1 MHHTFQK
8 DLALNFEMSALNNFI
23 KSIAILI
30 TFIFIVIGSVYIL
43 IITKP
48 ESVIFVTNRLLN
60 EDYSIE
66 FKEAKSDTNFLS
78 PIVVLSD
85 VSIKETNQNVIF
97 QAEEIKIGVKII
109 TSILDGYIHLSKLSL
124 INIDLLNESN
134 SQGNNGTYKFKINN
148 IYISTKEFT
157 FYSNKTQ
164 ILSKE
169 GNLSILNKVGQINN
183 IPFNDLKI
191 YKKNDSNQYLYSTF
205 LKLDEKIIE
214 NEDLINLSEFS
225 DKNINLKI
233 YSKGY
238 FDSNNNQISS
248 LNKYMFKDTYIVTGT
263 KYEVKKIDAVL
274 FTNTNQKLSGVFSA
288 KIPDQMISGSISVFN
303 NKLTLRSDISVKMD
317 NLVNFG
323 DYLNLSGTETF
334 NAKLSIDENASLE
347 LSSNLSNTTF
357 SSNIDELN
365 KRSSDNLKTK
375 ILISDLSQ
383 PTYEIKNNKFSAF
396 IYNNN
401 GYFALGSS
409 FDEDIKKLNFIDG
422 FYIFLELDDLRIE
435 NLALENQ
442 LNDDSNLKLIKL
454 KIKQLDFFNNIYFDQ
469 IFEINFSGD
478 ETESYFYGNNLNGT
492 LRIDS
497 SGFTRIDVFD
507 TKFEFKGVNILDSS
521 DAFKLND
528 INLRFVGKNI
538 QTSDDVF
545 QNIDFYFL
553 KNKTITTIDNIK
565 ISSKNFNI
573 GPSSKN
579 EKAYISYNNQ
589 NDLYKIRGSFEFDN
603 QKDLLGKL
611 INYDFDYLFSDLN
624 VQWVSASQLKNLE
637 GRIRFKIKDLES
649 NTSLPDSALFNAL
662 KVFNLNALVSNLT
675 DETSFISSKLIISR
689 AEGDFY
695 IGQNRAF
702 FTNPIKFETAE
713 AKMSWTGE
721 ILKNDKGFIDEL
733 DLSLDMRLKVSENI
747 PWYAAVF
754 GGIPA
759 LAGGFVLEN
768 IIDERVDD
776 ASTFKFKITGSIDDP
791 KIIRLN

>member
-1 MHHTFQK
+1 
-8 DLALNFEMSALNNFI
+8 MSAFSSFI
-23 KSIAILI
+23 KPFLTLI
-30 TFIFIVIGSVYIL
+30 TFIFILIGAVYLL

-48 ESVIFVTNRLLN
+48 ESVIFVTNKILN

-78 PIVVLSD
+78 PIVVLTD
-85 VSIKETNQNVIF
+85 VSIRETNENEIF
-97 QAEEIKIGVKII
+97 KADEIKIGVKII
-109 TSILDGYIHLSKLSL
+109 KSILDGHIYLSVLSL

-134 SQGNNGTYKFKINN
+134 SQGNNGTYKLKINN
-148 IYISTKEFT
+148 VYISSKEFT
-157 FYSNKTQ
+157 FSSNENQ

-169 GNLSILNKVGQINN
+169 GNLSIFNKVGEINN

-191 YKKNDSNQYLYSTF
+191 YKKNDSNRYLYSAF
-205 LKLDEKIIE
+205 LELDEKIIE
-214 NEDLINLSEFS
+214 NEDLINLNEFS
-225 DKNINLKI
+225 DKNINLKV
-233 YSKGY
+233 YSKGHL
-238 FDSNNNQISS
+238 DSKKNEIST
-248 LNKYMFKDTYIVTGT
+248 LNKYIFKDSYVVTGT
-263 KYEVKKIDAVL
+263 RYEVKKIDAVL
-274 FTNTNQKLSGVFSA
+274 YTNTNQKLSGVFSA
-288 KIPDQMISGSISVFN
+288 KIPDQMINGFISVFN
-303 NKLTLRSDISVKMD
+303 NKLTLRSDVKVKMD
-317 NLVNFG
+317 NFVNFG

-334 NAKLSIDENASLE
+334 NAKLSIDNNASLE

-357 SSNIDELN
+357 SSYIDELN
-365 KRSSDNLKTK
+365 KRPSDNLETK

-383 PTYEIKNNKFSAF
+383 PTYEIENKKFSAF
-396 IYNNN
+396 ISDNN
-401 GYFALGSS
+401 GYFSLGSS

-422 FYIFLELDDLRIE
+422 FYIFLELNDLRIG
-435 NLALENQ
+435 NLVIENQ
-442 LNDDSNLKLIKL
+442 LNDESNLKLIKL

-492 LRIDS
+492 LKIDS

-507 TKFEFKGVNILDSS
+507 TKFEFKGVNIFDST

-528 INLRFVGKNI
+528 VNLRFVGKNI
-538 QTSDDVF
+538 QTFDDVF

-553 KNKTITTIDNIK
+553 KNKTVTTIDNIK

-573 GPSSKN
+573 GPSFKN

-589 NDLYKIRGSFEFDN
+589 NDLYKIRGSFELDN

-624 VQWVSASQLKNLE
+624 IQWISATQLKNLE

-649 NTSLPDSALFNAL
+649 NTSLPDSALLNAV
-662 KVFNLNALVSNLT
+662 KVFNLNALVSSLG
-675 DETSFISSKLIISR
+675 DETSFNSSKLIISR

-695 IGQNRAF
+695 IGQNRALLSK
-702 FTNPIKFETAE
+702 PIKLETAE

-721 ILKNDKGFIDEL
+721 ILKNNNGLMDQL
-733 DLSLDMRLKVSENI
+733 DLSLEMRLKVSENI

-776 ASTFKFKITGSIDDP
+776 ASTFEFNITGSIDNP

>member
-1 MHHTFQK
+1 MSH
-8 DLALNFEMSALNNFI
+8 LNSFI

-30 TFIFIVIGSVYIL
+30 TFILIVIGTVYIL

-48 ESVIFVTNRLLN
+48 ESVIFVTNKLLN

-66 FKEAKSDTNFLS
+66 FKEAKSDTSFLS

-85 VSIKETNQNVIF
+85 VSIRENNENEIF
-97 QAEEIKIGVKII
+97 QADKIKIGVKII
-109 TSILDGYIHLSKLSL
+109 KSILDGHIHLSTLSL
-124 INIDLLNESN
+124 INIDFLNESN
-134 SQGNNGTYKFKINN
+134 SQGNNGTYKLKINN

-157 FYSNKTQ
+157 FSSNETQ

-169 GNLSILNKVGQINN
+169 GNLSISNKFGEINN
-183 IPFNDLKI
+183 IPFTDLKI
-191 YKKNDSNQYLYSTF
+191 YKKDDSNQYLYSAF
-205 LKLDEKIIE
+205 LELDEKIIE
-214 NEDLINLSEFS
+214 NEDLINLNEFS
-225 DKNINLKI
+225 DKNINLKV
-233 YSKGY
+233 YSKGHL
-238 FDSNNNQISS
+238 DSKKNEISA
-248 LNKYMFKDTYIVTGT
+248 LNKYIFKDSYFVTGT

-274 FTNTNQKLSGVFSA
+274 YTNINQKLSGIFSA
-288 KIPDQMISGSISVFN
+288 KIPDQMINGSISAFD
-303 NKLTLRSDISVKMD
+303 NKLILSSDVSVKM
-317 NLVNFG
+317 NNFVNFG

-334 NAKLSIDENASLE
+334 NAKLSIDNNASLE

-357 SSNIDELN
+357 SSYIDELN
-365 KRSSDNLKTK
+365 KRPSDNLKTK

-383 PTYEIKNNKFSAF
+383 PTYEIKNDKFSAF
-396 IYNNN
+396 IHNNN
-401 GYFALGSS
+401 GYFSLGSS

-422 FYIFLELDDLRIE
+422 FYIFLELDELKIG
-435 NLALENQ
+435 NLVVENQ
-442 LNDDSNLKLIKL
+442 LNDESNLKLIKL

-507 TKFEFKGVNILDSS
+507 TKFEFKGVNIFDST

-528 INLRFVGKNI
+528 VNLRFVGKNI
-538 QTSDDVF
+538 QTFDDVF

-553 KNKTITTIDNIK
+553 KNKTVTTIDNIK
-565 ISSKNFNI
+565 ISSENFNI
-573 GPSSKN
+573 GPSFKN

-624 VQWVSASQLKNLE
+624 IQWISATQLKNLE

-649 NTSLPDSALFNAL
+649 NTSLPDSALLNAV
-662 KVFNLNALVSNLT
+662 KVFNLNALVSSLG
-675 DETSFISSKLIISR
+675 DETNFNSSKLIISR

-695 IGQNRAF
+695 IGQNRALL
-702 FTNPIKFETAE
+702 TKPIKLETAE

-721 ILKNDKGFIDEL
+721 ILKNNNGLMDQL
-733 DLSLDMRLKVSENI
+733 DLSLEMRLKVSENI

-776 ASTFKFKITGSIDDP
+776 ASTFEFNVTGSIDDP

>member
-1 MHHTFQK
+1 
-8 DLALNFEMSALNNFI
+8 MSAFSSFI
-23 KSIAILI
+23 KPFLTLI
-30 TFIFIVIGSVYIL
+30 TFIFILIGAVYLL

-48 ESVIFVTNRLLN
+48 ESVIFVTNKILN

-78 PIVVLSD
+78 PIVVLTD
-85 VSIKETNQNVIF
+85 VSIRETNENEIF
-97 QAEEIKIGVKII
+97 KADEIKIGVKII
-109 TSILDGYIHLSKLSL
+109 KSILDGHIHLSILSL

-134 SQGNNGTYKFKINN
+134 SQGNNGTYKLKINN
-148 IYISTKEFT
+148 VYISSKEFT
-157 FYSNKTQ
+157 FSSNENQ

-169 GNLSILNKVGQINN
+169 GNLSIFNKVGEINN

-191 YKKNDSNQYLYSTF
+191 YKKNDSNRYLYSAF
-205 LKLDEKIIE
+205 LELDEKIIE
-214 NEDLINLSEFS
+214 NEDLINLNEFS
-225 DKNINLKI
+225 DKNINLKV
-233 YSKGY
+233 YSKGHL
-238 FDSNNNQISS
+238 DSKKNEISA
-248 LNKYMFKDTYIVTGT
+248 LNKYIFKDSYIVTGT

-274 FTNTNQKLSGVFSA
+274 YTNTNQKLSGVFSA
-288 KIPDQMISGSISVFN
+288 KIPDQMINGFISVFN
-303 NKLTLRSDISVKMD
+303 NKLTLRSDVKVKMD
-317 NLVNFG
+317 NFVNFG

-334 NAKLSIDENASLE
+334 NAKLSIDDNASLE

-365 KRSSDNLKTK
+365 KRPSDNLETK

-383 PTYEIKNNKFSAF
+383 PTYEIENKKFSAF
-396 IYNNN
+396 ISDNN
-401 GYFALGSS
+401 GYFSLGSS

-422 FYIFLELDDLRIE
+422 FYIFLELNDLRIG
-435 NLALENQ
+435 NLVIENQ
-442 LNDDSNLKLIKL
+442 LNDESNLKLIKL

-492 LRIDS
+492 LKIDS

-507 TKFEFKGVNILDSS
+507 TKFEFKGVNIFDST

-528 INLRFVGKNI
+528 VNLRFVGKNI
-538 QTSDDVF
+538 QTFDDVF

-553 KNKTITTIDNIK
+553 KNKTVTTIDNIK

-573 GPSSKN
+573 GPSFKN

-624 VQWVSASQLKNLE
+624 IQWISATQLKNLE

-649 NTSLPDSALFNAL
+649 NTSLPDSALLNAV
-662 KVFNLNALVSNLT
+662 KVFNLNALVSSLG
-675 DETSFISSKLIISR
+675 DETNFNSSKLIISR

-695 IGQNRAF
+695 IGQNRALL
-702 FTNPIKFETAE
+702 TKPIKLETAE

-721 ILKNDKGFIDEL
+721 ILKNNNGLMDQL
-733 DLSLDMRLKVSENI
+733 DLSLEMRLKVSENI

-776 ASTFKFKITGSIDDP
+776 ASTFEFNITGSIDNP

>member
-1 MHHTFQK
+1 
-8 DLALNFEMSALNNFI
+8 MSALNSFI

-30 TFIFIVIGSVYIL
+30 AFIFIVMGTVYIL

-48 ESVIFVTNRLLN
+48 ESVIFVTNKLLN
-60 EDYSIE
+60 EDYSME
-66 FKEAKSDTNFLS
+66 FKEAKSNTNFLS

-85 VSIKETNQNVIF
+85 VSIRETNQNEIF
-97 QAEEIKIGVKII
+97 QADEIKIGIKII
-109 TSILDGYIHLSKLSL
+109 KSILDGHLHLNILSL

-134 SQGNNGTYKFKINN
+134 SQGNNGTYKLKINN
-148 IYISTKEFT
+148 VYISTKEFT
-157 FYSNKTQ
+157 FSSNETQ

-169 GNLSILNKVGQINN
+169 GNLSISNKVGEINN

-191 YKKNDSNQYLYSTF
+191 YKKDDSNQYLYSAC
-205 LKLDEKIIE
+205 LELDEKIIE
-214 NEDLINLSEFS
+214 NEDLIDLNEFS
-225 DKNINLKI
+225 DKNINLKV
-233 YSKGY
+233 YSKGHL
-238 FDSNNNQISS
+238 DSKKNEIVA
-248 LNKYMFKDTYIVTGT
+248 LNKYIFKDSYIVTGT

-274 FTNTNQKLSGVFSA
+274 YTNINQKLSGIFSA
-288 KIPDQMISGSISVFN
+288 KIPDQMINGSISVFD
-303 NKLTLRSDISVKMD
+303 NKLILRSDVSIKMD
-317 NLVNFG
+317 NFVNFG
-323 DYLNLSGTETF
+323 DYLSLSGTETF
-334 NAKLSIDENASLE
+334 NAKLSIDNNASLE
-347 LSSNLSNTTF
+347 LNSNLSNTTF
-357 SSNIDELN
+357 SSYIDELN
-365 KRSSDNLKTK
+365 KRPSDNLKTK

-383 PTYEIKNNKFSAF
+383 PTYEIKNDKFSAF
-396 IYNNN
+396 INNDN
-401 GYFALGSS
+401 GYFSLGSS

-422 FYIFLELDDLRIE
+422 FYIFLELDELKIG
-435 NLALENQ
+435 NLVVENQ
-442 LNDDSNLKLIKL
+442 LNDESNLKLIKL

-469 IFEINFSGD
+469 IFEINFSDD

-507 TKFEFKGVNILDSS
+507 TKFEFKGVNIFDST

-528 INLRFVGKNI
+528 VNLRFVGKNI
-538 QTSDDVF
+538 QTFDDVF

-553 KNKTITTIDNIK
+553 KNKTVTTIDNIK

-573 GPSSKN
+573 GPSFKN

-624 VQWVSASQLKNLE
+624 IQWISSTQLKNLE

-649 NTSLPDSALFNAL
+649 NTSLPNSALLNAV
-662 KVFNLNALVSNLT
+662 KVFNLNALVSSLG
-675 DETSFISSKLIISR
+675 DETSFNSSKLIISR

-695 IGQNRAF
+695 IGQNRALL
-702 FTNPIKFETAE
+702 TKPIKLETAE

-721 ILKNDKGFIDEL
+721 ILKNNNGLMDQL
-733 DLSLDMRLKVSENI
+733 DLSLEMRLKVSENI

-776 ASTFKFKITGSIDDP
+776 ASTFEFNITGSIDDP

>member
-1 MHHTFQK
+1 
-8 DLALNFEMSALNNFI
+8 MSALNSFI

-30 TFIFIVIGSVYIL
+30 AFIFIAIGTVYIL

-48 ESVIFVTNRLLN
+48 ESVIFVTNKLLN

-66 FKEAKSDTNFLS
+66 FKEAKSNTIFLS

-85 VSIKETNQNVIF
+85 VSIRENNQNEIF
-97 QAEEIKIGVKII
+97 QADEIKIGIKII
-109 TSILDGYIHLSKLSL
+109 KSILDGHIHLNILSL

-134 SQGNNGTYKFKINN
+134 SQGNNGTYKLKINN
-148 IYISTKEFT
+148 VYISTKEFT
-157 FYSNKTQ
+157 FSSNETQ

-169 GNLSILNKVGQINN
+169 GNLSISNKIGEINN

-191 YKKNDSNQYLYSTF
+191 YKKDYSNQYLYSAF
-205 LKLDEKIIE
+205 LELDEKIIE
-214 NEDLINLSEFS
+214 NEDLIDLNEFS
-225 DKNINLKI
+225 DKNINLKV
-233 YSKGY
+233 YSKGHL
-238 FDSNNNQISS
+238 DSKKNEIAA
-248 LNKYMFKDTYIVTGT
+248 LNKYIFKDSYIVTGT

-274 FTNTNQKLSGVFSA
+274 YTNINQKLSGIFSA
-288 KIPDQMISGSISVFN
+288 KIPDQMINGSISVFD
-303 NKLTLRSDISVKMD
+303 NKLILRSDVSVKMD
-317 NLVNFG
+317 NFVNFG

-334 NAKLSIDENASLE
+334 NAKLSIDNNASLE

-357 SSNIDELN
+357 SSYIDELN
-365 KRSSDNLKTK
+365 KRPSDNLKTK

-383 PTYEIKNNKFSAF
+383 PTYEIKNDKFSAF
-396 IYNNN
+396 IHNNN
-401 GYFALGSS
+401 GYFSLGSS

-422 FYIFLELDDLRIE
+422 FYIFLELDKLKIG
-435 NLALENQ
+435 NLVVENQ
-442 LNDDSNLKLIKL
+442 LNDESNLRLIKL
-454 KIKQLDFFNNIYFDQ
+454 KINQLDFFNNIYFDQ

-507 TKFEFKGVNILDSS
+507 TKFEFKGVNIFDSTE
-521 DAFKLND
+521 AFKLND
-528 INLRFVGKNI
+528 VNLRFVGKNI
-538 QTSDDVF
+538 QTFDDVF

-553 KNKTITTIDNIK
+553 KNKTVTTIDNIK

-573 GPSSKN
+573 GPSFKN

-589 NDLYKIRGSFEFDN
+589 NDLYKIRGSFELDN

-624 VQWVSASQLKNLE
+624 IQWISATQLKNLE

-649 NTSLPDSALFNAL
+649 NTSLPDSALLNAV
-662 KVFNLNALVSNLT
+662 KVFNLNALVSSLS
-675 DETSFISSKLIISR
+675 DETSFNSSKLIISR

-695 IGQNRAF
+695 IGQNRALISK
-702 FTNPIKFETAE
+702 PIKLETAE

-721 ILKNDKGFIDEL
+721 ILKNNNGLMDQL
-733 DLSLDMRLKVSENI
+733 DLSLEMRLKVSENI

-776 ASTFKFKITGSIDDP
+776 ASTFEFNITGSIDDP

>member
-1 MHHTFQK
+1 
-8 DLALNFEMSALNNFI
+8 MSAFI
-23 KSIAILI
+23 SFKKSFITLI
-30 TFIFIVIGSVYIL
+30 TFIFILIGTVYLL

-48 ESVIFVTNRLLN
+48 ESIIFVTNKILN

-66 FKEAKSDTNFLS
+66 FKEAKSYTNFLS

-85 VSIKETNQNVIF
+85 VSIKETNENEIF
-97 QAEEIKIGVKII
+97 KADEIKIGVKII
-109 TSILDGYIHLSKLSL
+109 KSILDGHIYLSMLSL
-124 INIDLLNESN
+124 INIDFLNESN
-134 SQGNNGTYKFKINN
+134 SQGDNGTYKLKINN
-148 IYISTKEFT
+148 IYISSKEFT
-157 FYSNKTQ
+157 FSSNETQ

-169 GNLSILNKVGQINN
+169 DNLSISNKVGEVNN
-183 IPFNDLKI
+183 IPFYDLKI
-191 YKKNDSNQYLYSTF
+191 YKKNDSNKYLYSAF
-205 LKLDEKIIE
+205 FELDEKIIE
-214 NEDLINLSEFS
+214 NEDLINLNEFS
-225 DKNINLKI
+225 DKNINLKV
-233 YSKGY
+233 YSKGHL
-238 FDSNNNQISS
+238 DSKKNKISA
-248 LNKYMFKDTYIVTGT
+248 LNKYIFKDSYIVTGT

-274 FTNTNQKLSGVFSA
+274 YTNTNQKLSGIFSA
-288 KIPDQMISGSISVFN
+288 KIPDQMIKGSISVLN
-303 NKLTLRSDISVKMD
+303 NKLTLRSDVSVKMD
-317 NLVNFG
+317 NFVNFG
-323 DYLNLSGTETF
+323 DYLNLSGTEIF
-334 NAKLSIDENASLE
+334 NAKLSIDESASLE

-365 KRSSDNLKTK
+365 KRPSDNLKTK

-383 PTYEIKNNKFSAF
+383 PTYEIENNKFIAF
-396 IYNNN
+396 ISDNN
-401 GYFALGSS
+401 GYFSLGSS
-409 FDEDIKKLNFIDG
+409 FNEDIKKLNFSDG
-422 FYIFLELDDLRIE
+422 FYIFLELDDLKIG
-435 NLALENQ
+435 NLVLENR
-442 LNDDSNLKLIKL
+442 LNDESNLKLIKL

-507 TKFEFKGVNILDSS
+507 TKFEFKGVNIFDSS

-528 INLRFVGKNI
+528 VNLRFVGKNI
-538 QTSDDVF
+538 QTFDDVF

-553 KNKTITTIDNIK
+553 KNKTVTTIDNIK

-573 GPSSKN
+573 GSTFKN

-589 NDLYKIRGSFEFDN
+589 NDLYKIRGSFELDN

-611 INYDFDYLFSDLN
+611 VNYDFDYLFSDLN
-624 VQWVSASQLKNLE
+624 IQWISAAKLKNLE

-649 NTSLPDSALFNAL
+649 NTSLPDSALLNAL
-662 KVFNLNALVSNLT
+662 KVFNLNALLSNLS
-675 DETSFISSKLIISR
+675 DETSFNSSKLIISR

-695 IGQNRAF
+695 IGQNRALLSK
-702 FTNPIKFETAE
+702 PIKLETAE

-721 ILKNDKGFIDEL
+721 ILKNNEGLMDQL

-776 ASTFKFKITGSIDDP
+776 ASTFKFNITGSIDDP

>member
-1 MHHTFQK
+1 
-8 DLALNFEMSALNNFI
+8 MSALNSFI
-23 KSIAILI
+23 KPIAVLI
-30 TFIFIVIGSVYIL
+30 TFIFILMGSVYIL

-48 ESVIFVTNRLLN
+48 ESVIFVTNKLLN

-66 FKEAKSDTNFLS
+66 FKEAKSNTNFLS

-85 VSIKETNQNVIF
+85 VSIRETNQNEIF
-97 QAEEIKIGVKII
+97 QADEIKIGVKII
-109 TSILDGYIHLSKLSL
+109 KSILDGHIHLSILSL

-134 SQGNNGTYKFKINN
+134 SQGNNGTYKLKINN

-157 FYSNKTQ
+157 FSSNETQ

-169 GNLSILNKVGQINN
+169 GNLSISNKFGEINN
-183 IPFNDLKI
+183 IPFTDLKI
-191 YKKNDSNQYLYSTF
+191 YKKDDSNQYLYSAF
-205 LKLDEKIIE
+205 LELDEKIIE
-214 NEDLINLSEFS
+214 NEDLINLNEFS
-225 DKNINLKI
+225 DKNINLKV
-233 YSKGY
+233 YSKGHL
-238 FDSNNNQISS
+238 DSKKNEISA
-248 LNKYMFKDTYIVTGT
+248 LNKYIFKDSYFVTGT

-274 FTNTNQKLSGVFSA
+274 YTNINQKLSGIFSA
-288 KIPDQMISGSISVFN
+288 KIPDQMINGSISVFD
-303 NKLTLRSDISVKMD
+303 NKLILRSDVSVKMD
-317 NLVNFG
+317 NFVNFG

-334 NAKLSIDENASLE
+334 NAKLSIDNNASLE

-357 SSNIDELN
+357 SSYIDELN
-365 KRSSDNLKTK
+365 KRPSDNLKTK

-383 PTYEIKNNKFSAF
+383 PTYEIENNKFSAY
-396 IYNNN
+396 INNNN

-422 FYIFLELDDLRIE
+422 FYIFLELDDLKIG
-435 NLALENQ
+435 NLVVENQ
-442 LNDDSNLKLIKL
+442 LNDESNLKLIKL

-507 TKFEFKGVNILDSS
+507 TKFEFKGVNIFDST

-528 INLRFVGKNI
+528 VNLRFVGKNI
-538 QTSDDVF
+538 QTFDDVF

-553 KNKTITTIDNIK
+553 KNKTVTTIDNIK

-573 GPSSKN
+573 GPSFKN

-624 VQWVSASQLKNLE
+624 IQWISATQLKNLE

-649 NTSLPDSALFNAL
+649 NTSLPDSALLNAV
-662 KVFNLNALVSNLT
+662 KVFNLNALVSSLG
-675 DETSFISSKLIISR
+675 DETNFNSSKLIISR

-695 IGQNRAF
+695 IGQNRALL
-702 FTNPIKFETAE
+702 TKPIKLETAE

-721 ILKNDKGFIDEL
+721 ILKNNNGLMDQL
-733 DLSLDMRLKVSENI
+733 DLSLEMRLKVSENI

-776 ASTFKFKITGSIDDP
+776 ASTFEFNVTGSIDDP

>member
-1 MHHTFQK
+1 
-8 DLALNFEMSALNNFI
+8 MSALNSFI
-23 KSIAILI
+23 KPIAVLI
-30 TFIFIVIGSVYIL
+30 TFIFILMGSVYIL

-48 ESVIFVTNRLLN
+48 ESVIFVTNKLLN

-66 FKEAKSDTNFLS
+66 FKEAKSNTNFLS

-85 VSIKETNQNVIF
+85 VSIRETNQNEIF
-97 QAEEIKIGVKII
+97 QADEIKIGVKII
-109 TSILDGYIHLSKLSL
+109 KSILDGHIHLSILSL

-134 SQGNNGTYKFKINN
+134 SQGNNGTYKLKINN

-157 FYSNKTQ
+157 FSSNETQ

-169 GNLSILNKVGQINN
+169 GNLSISNKFGEINN
-183 IPFNDLKI
+183 IPFTDLKI
-191 YKKNDSNQYLYSTF
+191 YKKDDSNQYLYSAF
-205 LKLDEKIIE
+205 LELDEKIIE
-214 NEDLINLSEFS
+214 NEDLINLNEFS
-225 DKNINLKI
+225 DKNINLKV
-233 YSKGY
+233 YSKGHL
-238 FDSNNNQISS
+238 DSKKNEISA
-248 LNKYMFKDTYIVTGT
+248 LNKYIFKDSYFVTGT

-274 FTNTNQKLSGVFSA
+274 YTNINQKLSGIFSA
-288 KIPDQMISGSISVFN
+288 KIPDQMINGSISAFD
-303 NKLTLRSDISVKMD
+303 NKLILRSDVSVKM
-317 NLVNFG
+317 NNFVNFG

-334 NAKLSIDENASLE
+334 NAKLSIDNNASLE

-357 SSNIDELN
+357 SSYIDELN
-365 KRSSDNLKTK
+365 KRPSDNLKTK

-383 PTYEIKNNKFSAF
+383 PTYEIENNKFSAY
-396 IYNNN
+396 INNNN

-422 FYIFLELDDLRIE
+422 FYIFLELDDLKIG
-435 NLALENQ
+435 NLVVENQ
-442 LNDDSNLKLIKL
+442 LNDESNLKLIKL

-507 TKFEFKGVNILDSS
+507 TKFEFKGVNIFDST

-528 INLRFVGKNI
+528 VNLRFVGKNI
-538 QTSDDVF
+538 QTFDDVF

-553 KNKTITTIDNIK
+553 KNKTVTTIDNIK
-565 ISSKNFNI
+565 ISSENFNI
-573 GPSSKN
+573 GPSFKN

-624 VQWVSASQLKNLE
+624 IQWISATQLKNLE

-649 NTSLPDSALFNAL
+649 NTSLPDSALLNAV
-662 KVFNLNALVSNLT
+662 KVFNLNALVSSLG
-675 DETSFISSKLIISR
+675 DETNFNSSKLIISR

-695 IGQNRAF
+695 IGQNRALL
-702 FTNPIKFETAE
+702 TKPIKLETAE

-721 ILKNDKGFIDEL
+721 ILKNNNGLMDQL
-733 DLSLDMRLKVSENI
+733 DLSLEMRLKVSENI

-776 ASTFKFKITGSIDDP
+776 ASTFEFNVTGSIDDP

>member
-1 MHHTFQK
+1 
-8 DLALNFEMSALNNFI
+8 MSAFSSFI
-23 KSIAILI
+23 KPFLTLI
-30 TFIFIVIGSVYIL
+30 TFIFILIGAVYLL

-48 ESVIFVTNRLLN
+48 ESVIFVTNKILN

-78 PIVVLSD
+78 PIVVLTD
-85 VSIKETNQNVIF
+85 VSIRETNENEIF
-97 QAEEIKIGVKII
+97 KADEIKIGVKII
-109 TSILDGYIHLSKLSL
+109 KSILDGHIYLSVLSL

-134 SQGNNGTYKFKINN
+134 SQGNNGTYKLKINN
-148 IYISTKEFT
+148 VYISSKEFT
-157 FYSNKTQ
+157 FSSNENQ

-169 GNLSILNKVGQINN
+169 GNLSIFNKVGEINN

-191 YKKNDSNQYLYSTF
+191 YKKNDSNRYLYSAF
-205 LKLDEKIIE
+205 LELDEKIIE
-214 NEDLINLSEFS
+214 NEDLINLNEFS
-225 DKNINLKI
+225 DKNINLKV
-233 YSKGY
+233 YSKGHL
-238 FDSNNNQISS
+238 DPETNKILA
-248 LNKYMFKDTYIVTGT
+248 LNKYIFKDSYIVTGT

-274 FTNTNQKLSGVFSA
+274 YTNTNQKLSGVFSA
-288 KIPDQMISGSISVFN
+288 KIPDQMINGFISVFN
-303 NKLTLRSDISVKMD
+303 NKLTLRSDVKVKMD
-317 NLVNFG
+317 NFVNFG

-334 NAKLSIDENASLE
+334 NAKLSIDDNASLE

-365 KRSSDNLKTK
+365 KRPSDNLETK

-383 PTYEIKNNKFSAF
+383 PTYEIENKKFSAF
-396 IYNNN
+396 ISDNN
-401 GYFALGSS
+401 GYFSLGSS

-422 FYIFLELDDLRIE
+422 FYIFLELNDLRIG
-435 NLALENQ
+435 NLVIENQ
-442 LNDDSNLKLIKL
+442 LNDESNLKLIKL

-507 TKFEFKGVNILDSS
+507 TKFEFKGVNIFDST

-528 INLRFVGKNI
+528 VNLRFVGKNI
-538 QTSDDVF
+538 QTFDDVF

-553 KNKTITTIDNIK
+553 KNKTVTTIDNIK
-565 ISSKNFNI
+565 ISSENFNI
-573 GPSSKN
+573 GPSFKN

-624 VQWVSASQLKNLE
+624 IQWISATQLKNLE

-649 NTSLPDSALFNAL
+649 NTSLPDSALLNAV
-662 KVFNLNALVSNLT
+662 KVFNLNALVSSLG
-675 DETSFISSKLIISR
+675 DETNFNSSKLIISR

-695 IGQNRAF
+695 IGQNRALL
-702 FTNPIKFETAE
+702 TKPIKLETAE

-721 ILKNDKGFIDEL
+721 ILKNNNGLMDQL
-733 DLSLDMRLKVSENI
+733 DLSLEMRLKVSENI

-776 ASTFKFKITGSIDDP
+776 ASTFEFNVTGSIDDP

>member
-1 MHHTFQK
+1 
-8 DLALNFEMSALNNFI
+8 MSALNSFI
-23 KSIAILI
+23 KSIAILV

-48 ESVIFVTNRLLN
+48 ESVIFVTNKLLN
-60 EDYSIE
+60 EDYSME
-66 FKEAKSDTNFLS
+66 FKEAKSNTNFLS

-85 VSIKETNQNVIF
+85 VSIRETNQKEIF
-97 QAEEIKIGVKII
+97 KADEIKIGVKII
-109 TSILDGYIHLSKLSL
+109 KSILDGHIHLNTLSL
-124 INIDLLNESN
+124 INIDFLNESN
-134 SQGNNGTYKFKINN
+134 SQGNNGTYKLKINN

-157 FYSNKTQ
+157 FSSNETQ
-164 ILSKE
+164 ILSKV
-169 GNLSILNKVGQINN
+169 GDLSISNKFGEINN
-183 IPFNDLKI
+183 IPFTDLKI
-191 YKKNDSNQYLYSTF
+191 YKKDDSNQYLYSAF
-205 LKLDEKIIE
+205 LELDEKIIE
-214 NEDLINLSEFS
+214 NEDLINLNEFS
-225 DKNINLKI
+225 DKNINLKV
-233 YSKGY
+233 YSKGHL
-238 FDSNNNQISS
+238 DSKKNEISA
-248 LNKYMFKDTYIVTGT
+248 LNKYIFKDSYIVTGT

-274 FTNTNQKLSGVFSA
+274 YSNINQKLSGIFSA
-288 KIPDQMISGSISVFN
+288 KIPDQMINGSISVFD
-303 NKLTLRSDISVKMD
+303 NKLILRSDVSIKMD
-317 NLVNFG
+317 NFVNFG

-334 NAKLSIDENASLE
+334 NAKLSIDNNASLE

-357 SSNIDELN
+357 SSYIDELN
-365 KRSSDNLKTK
+365 KRPSDNLKTK

-383 PTYEIKNNKFSAF
+383 PTYEIENNKFSAY
-396 IYNNN
+396 INNNN
-401 GYFALGSS
+401 GYFSLGSS

-422 FYIFLELDDLRIE
+422 FYIFLELDDLKIG
-435 NLALENQ
+435 NLVVENQ
-442 LNDDSNLKLIKL
+442 LNDESNLKLIKL

-497 SGFTRIDVFD
+497 SGFTRIDIFD
-507 TKFEFKGVNILDSS
+507 TKFEFKGVNIFDST

-528 INLRFVGKNI
+528 VNLRFVGKNI
-538 QTSDDVF
+538 QTFDDVF

-553 KNKTITTIDNIK
+553 KNKTVTTIDNIK

-573 GPSSKN
+573 GPSFKN

-624 VQWVSASQLKNLE
+624 IQWISATQLKNLE
-637 GRIRFKIKDLES
+637 GRIRFKIKDFES
-649 NTSLPDSALFNAL
+649 NTSLPDSALLNAV
-662 KVFNLNALVSNLT
+662 KVFNLNALVSSLG
-675 DETSFISSKLIISR
+675 DETSFNSSKLIISR

-695 IGQNRAF
+695 IGQNRALL
-702 FTNPIKFETAE
+702 TKPIKLETSE

-721 ILKNDKGFIDEL
+721 ILKNNNGLMDQL
-733 DLSLDMRLKVSENI
+733 DLSLEMRLKVSENI

-776 ASTFKFKITGSIDDP
+776 ASTFKFNITGSIDDP

>member
-1 MHHTFQK
+1 
-8 DLALNFEMSALNNFI
+8 MSALNSFI
-23 KSIAILI
+23 KLIAILI
-30 TFIFIVIGSVYIL
+30 TFTLIVIGTVYIL

-48 ESVIFVTNRLLN
+48 ESVIFVTNKLLN

-66 FKEAKSDTNFLS
+66 FKEVKSETNFLS
-78 PIVVLSD
+78 PIFVLND
-85 VSIKETNQNVIF
+85 VSIRDINENEIF
-97 QAEEIKIGVKII
+97 KADEFNIGVKII
-109 TSILDGYIHLSKLSL
+109 KSIIDGHINLSSLLL
-124 INIDLLNESN
+124 INIDFLNESN
-134 SQGNNGTYKFKINN
+134 SQGNNETFKLKINN

-157 FYSNKTQ
+157 FSSNETQ
-164 ILSKE
+164 ILNKE
-169 GNLSILNKVGQINN
+169 GNLSISNKIGEINN

-191 YKKNDSNQYLYSTF
+191 YKKNDSNQYLYSAF

-214 NEDLINLSEFS
+214 NEDLINLSEFF
-225 DKNINLKI
+225 DKKINLEVH
-233 YSKGY
+233 SKGY
-238 FDSNNNQISS
+238 LDSKKNEISA
-248 LNKYMFKDTYIVTGT
+248 LNKFIFKDSYIVTGT

-274 FTNTNQKLSGVFSA
+274 FTNINQKLSGIFSA
-288 KIPDQMISGSISVFN
+288 KIPDQMINGSISAFN
-303 NKLTLRSDISVKMD
+303 NKLMLKSDVSIKMD
-317 NLVNFG
+317 DFVNFG
-323 DYLNLSGTETF
+323 DYLKLSGTEIF

-347 LSSNLSNTTF
+347 LSSNLTNTTF

-365 KRSSDNLKTK
+365 KRPSDNLKTK
-375 ILISDLSQ
+375 ILISDLSK

-396 IYNNN
+396 IDNNN
-401 GYFALGSS
+401 GYFSLGSS
-409 FDEDIKKLNFIDG
+409 FEEDIKKLNFIDG
-422 FYIFLELDDLRIE
+422 FYIFLELDELKIG
-435 NLALENQ
+435 NLVVENQ
-442 LNDDSNLKLIKL
+442 LNDESNLKLIKL
-454 KIKQLDFFNNIYFDQ
+454 KIKQLDLFNNIYFDQ

-507 TKFEFKGVNILDSS
+507 TKFEFKGVNIFDST

-528 INLRFVGKNI
+528 VNLRFVGKNI
-538 QTSDDVF
+538 QTFDDVF

-553 KNKTITTIDNIK
+553 KNKTVTTIDNIK
-565 ISSKNFNI
+565 ISSNNFNI
-573 GPSSKN
+573 GPSFNN

-589 NDLYKIRGSFEFDN
+589 NDLYKIRGSFELDN

-624 VQWVSASQLKNLE
+624 IQWISATQLKNLE

-649 NTSLPDSALFNAL
+649 NTSLPDSALLNAV
-662 KVFNLNALVSNLT
+662 KVFNLNALVSSLS
-675 DETSFISSKLIISR
+675 DETSFNPSKLIISR

-695 IGQNRAF
+695 IGQNRALLSK
-702 FTNPIKFETAE
+702 PIKLETAE

-721 ILKNDKGFIDEL
+721 ILKNNNGLMDQL
-733 DLSLDMRLKVSENI
+733 DLRLDMRLKVSENI

-776 ASTFKFKITGSIDDP
+776 ASTFKFNITGSIDDP

>member
-1 MHHTFQK
+1 
-8 DLALNFEMSALNNFI
+8 MSAFSSFI
-23 KSIAILI
+23 KPFLTLI
-30 TFIFIVIGSVYIL
+30 TFIFILIGAVYLL

-48 ESVIFVTNRLLN
+48 ESVIFVTNKILN

-78 PIVVLSD
+78 PIVVLTD
-85 VSIKETNQNVIF
+85 VSIRETNENEIF
-97 QAEEIKIGVKII
+97 KADEIKIGVKII
-109 TSILDGYIHLSKLSL
+109 KSILDGHIYLSVLSL

-134 SQGNNGTYKFKINN
+134 SQGNNGTYKLKINN

-157 FYSNKTQ
+157 FSSNETQ

-169 GNLSILNKVGQINN
+169 GNLSISNKFGEINN
-183 IPFNDLKI
+183 IPFTDLKI
-191 YKKNDSNQYLYSTF
+191 YKKDDSNQYLYSAF
-205 LKLDEKIIE
+205 LELDEKIIE
-214 NEDLINLSEFS
+214 NEDLINLNEFS
-225 DKNINLKI
+225 DKNINLKV
-233 YSKGY
+233 YSKGHL
-238 FDSNNNQISS
+238 DSKKNEISA
-248 LNKYMFKDTYIVTGT
+248 LNKYIFKDSYFVTGT

-274 FTNTNQKLSGVFSA
+274 YTNINQKLSGIFSA
-288 KIPDQMISGSISVFN
+288 KIPDQMINGSISAFD
-303 NKLTLRSDISVKMD
+303 NKLILSSDVSVKM
-317 NLVNFG
+317 NNFVNFG

-334 NAKLSIDENASLE
+334 NAKLSIDNNASLE

-357 SSNIDELN
+357 SSYIDELN
-365 KRSSDNLKTK
+365 KRPSDNLKTK

-383 PTYEIKNNKFSAF
+383 PTYKIENNKFSAF
-396 IYNNN
+396 INDNN
-401 GYFALGSS
+401 GYFSLGSS

-422 FYIFLELDDLRIE
+422 FYIFLELDDLKIG
-435 NLALENQ
+435 NLVVENQ
-442 LNDDSNLKLIKL
+442 LNDESNLKLIKL

-492 LRIDS
+492 LKIDS

-507 TKFEFKGVNILDSS
+507 TKFEFKGVNIFDST

-528 INLRFVGKNI
+528 VNLRFVGKNI
-538 QTSDDVF
+538 QTFDDVF

-553 KNKTITTIDNIK
+553 KNKTVTTIDNIK

-573 GPSSKN
+573 GPSFKN

-624 VQWVSASQLKNLE
+624 IQWISATQLKNLE

-649 NTSLPDSALFNAL
+649 NTSLPDSALLNAV
-662 KVFNLNALVSNLT
+662 KVFNLNALVSSLG
-675 DETSFISSKLIISR
+675 DETNFNSSKLIISR

-695 IGQNRAF
+695 IGQNRALL
-702 FTNPIKFETAE
+702 TKPIKLETAE

-721 ILKNDKGFIDEL
+721 ILKNNNGLMDQL
-733 DLSLDMRLKVSENI
+733 DLSLEMRLKVSENI

-776 ASTFKFKITGSIDDP
+776 ASTFEFNVTGSIDDP

>member
-1 MHHTFQK
+1 MSS
-8 DLALNFEMSALNNFI
+8 LNSFI
-23 KSIAILI
+23 KSIAVLI
-30 TFIFIVIGSVYIL
+30 TFIFILMGSVYIL

-48 ESVIFVTNRLLN
+48 ESVIFVTNKLLN

-66 FKEAKSDTNFLS
+66 FKEAKSNTNFLS

-85 VSIKETNQNVIF
+85 VSIRETNQNEIF
-97 QAEEIKIGVKII
+97 QADEIEIGVKII
-109 TSILDGYIHLSKLSL
+109 KSILDGHIHLSILSL

-134 SQGNNGTYKFKINN
+134 SQGNNGTYKLKINN

-157 FYSNKTQ
+157 FSSNETQ

-169 GNLSILNKVGQINN
+169 GNLSISNKFGEINN
-183 IPFNDLKI
+183 IPFTDLKI
-191 YKKNDSNQYLYSTF
+191 YKKDDSNQYLYSAF
-205 LKLDEKIIE
+205 LELDEKIIE
-214 NEDLINLSEFS
+214 NEDLINLNEFS
-225 DKNINLKI
+225 DKNINLKV
-233 YSKGY
+233 YSKGHL
-238 FDSNNNQISS
+238 DSKKNEISA
-248 LNKYMFKDTYIVTGT
+248 LNKYIFKDSYFVTGT

-274 FTNTNQKLSGVFSA
+274 YTNINQKLSGIFSA
-288 KIPDQMISGSISVFN
+288 KIPDQMINGFISAFD
-303 NKLTLRSDISVKMD
+303 NKLILSSDVSVKM
-317 NLVNFG
+317 NNFVNFG

-334 NAKLSIDENASLE
+334 NAKLSIDNNASLE

-357 SSNIDELN
+357 SSYIDELN
-365 KRSSDNLKTK
+365 KRPSDNLKTK

-383 PTYEIKNNKFSAF
+383 PTYEIENNKFSAY
-396 IYNNN
+396 INNNN

-422 FYIFLELDDLRIE
+422 FYIFLELDDLKIG
-435 NLALENQ
+435 NLVVENQ
-442 LNDDSNLKLIKL
+442 LNDESNLKLIKL

-507 TKFEFKGVNILDSS
+507 TKFEFKGVNIFDST

-528 INLRFVGKNI
+528 VNLRFVGKNI
-538 QTSDDVF
+538 QTFDDVF

-553 KNKTITTIDNIK
+553 KNKTVTTIDNIK
-565 ISSKNFNI
+565 ISSENFNI
-573 GPSSKN
+573 GPSFKN

-624 VQWVSASQLKNLE
+624 IQWISATQLKNLE

-649 NTSLPDSALFNAL
+649 NTSLPDSALLNAV
-662 KVFNLNALVSNLT
+662 KVFNLNALVSSLG
-675 DETSFISSKLIISR
+675 DETNFNSSKLIISR

-695 IGQNRAF
+695 IGQNRALL
-702 FTNPIKFETAE
+702 TKPIKLETAE

-721 ILKNDKGFIDEL
+721 ILKNNNGLMDQL
-733 DLSLDMRLKVSENI
+733 DLSLEMRLKVSENI

-776 ASTFKFKITGSIDDP
+776 ASTFEFNVTGSIDDP

>member
-1 MHHTFQK
+1 
-8 DLALNFEMSALNNFI
+8 MSAFSSFI
-23 KSIAILI
+23 KPFLTLI
-30 TFIFIVIGSVYIL
+30 TFIFILIGAVYLL

-48 ESVIFVTNRLLN
+48 ESVIFVTNKILN

-78 PIVVLSD
+78 PIVVLTD
-85 VSIKETNQNVIF
+85 VSIRETNENEIF
-97 QAEEIKIGVKII
+97 KADEIKIGVKII
-109 TSILDGYIHLSKLSL
+109 KSILDGHIYLSVLSL

-134 SQGNNGTYKFKINN
+134 SQGNNGTYKLKINN
-148 IYISTKEFT
+148 VYISSKEFT
-157 FYSNKTQ
+157 FSSNENQ

-169 GNLSILNKVGQINN
+169 GNLSIFNKVGEINN

-191 YKKNDSNQYLYSTF
+191 YKKNDSNRYLYSAF
-205 LKLDEKIIE
+205 LELDEKIIE
-214 NEDLINLSEFS
+214 NEDLINLNEFS
-225 DKNINLKI
+225 DKNINLKV
-233 YSKGY
+233 YSKGHL
-238 FDSNNNQISS
+238 DPEINKILA
-248 LNKYMFKDTYIVTGT
+248 LNKYIFKDSYIVTGT

-274 FTNTNQKLSGVFSA
+274 YTNTNQKLSGVFSA
-288 KIPDQMISGSISVFN
+288 KIPDQMINGFISVFN
-303 NKLTLRSDISVKMD
+303 NKLTLRSDVKVKMD
-317 NLVNFG
+317 NFVNFG

-334 NAKLSIDENASLE
+334 NAKLSIDDNASLE

-365 KRSSDNLKTK
+365 KRPSDNLETK

-383 PTYEIKNNKFSAF
+383 PTYEIENKKFSAF
-396 IYNNN
+396 ISDNN
-401 GYFALGSS
+401 GYFSLGSS

-422 FYIFLELDDLRIE
+422 FYIFLELNDLRIG
-435 NLALENQ
+435 NLVIENQ
-442 LNDDSNLKLIKL
+442 LNDESNLKLIKL

-492 LRIDS
+492 LKIDS

-507 TKFEFKGVNILDSS
+507 TKFEFKGVNIFDST

-528 INLRFVGKNI
+528 VNLRFVGKNI
-538 QTSDDVF
+538 QTFDDVF

-553 KNKTITTIDNIK
+553 KNKTVTTIDNIK

-573 GPSSKN
+573 GPSFKN

-589 NDLYKIRGSFEFDN
+589 NDLYKIRGSFELDN

-624 VQWVSASQLKNLE
+624 IQWISTSQLKNLE

-649 NTSLPDSALFNAL
+649 NTSLPDSALLNAV
-662 KVFNLNALVSNLT
+662 KVFNLNALVSSLG
-675 DETSFISSKLIISR
+675 DETSFNSSKLIISR

-695 IGQNRAF
+695 IGQNRALLSK
-702 FTNPIKFETAE
+702 PIKLETAE

-721 ILKNDKGFIDEL
+721 ILKNNNGLMDQL
-733 DLSLDMRLKVSENI
+733 DLSLEMRLKVSENI

-776 ASTFKFKITGSIDDP
+776 ASTFEFNVTGSIDDP

>member
-1 MHHTFQK
+1 
-8 DLALNFEMSALNNFI
+8 MSALNSFI
-23 KSIAILI
+23 KSIAILVI
-30 TFIFIVIGSVYIL
+30 FFFIAIGSVYIL
-43 IITKP
+43 IIAKP
-48 ESVIFVTNRLLN
+48 ESIIFVTNKLLN

-66 FKEAKSDTNFLS
+66 FKEAESNTNFLS
-78 PIVVLSD
+78 PVVVLSD
-85 VSIKETNQNVIF
+85 VSIRETNQNQIF
-97 QAEEIKIGVKII
+97 QADEIKIGVKII
-109 TSILDGYIHLSKLSL
+109 KSILDGHIHLSILSL

-134 SQGNNGTYKFKINN
+134 SQGNNGIYKLKINN
-148 IYISTKEFT
+148 IYISTKEFI
-157 FYSNKTQ
+157 FSSNETQ

-169 GNLSILNKVGQINN
+169 GNLSISNKVGEINN

-191 YKKNDSNQYLYSTF
+191 YKKDDSNQYLYSAF
-205 LKLDEKIIE
+205 LELDEKIIE
-214 NEDLINLSEFS
+214 NEDLINLNEFS
-225 DKNINLKI
+225 DEKINLKV
-233 YSKGY
+233 YS
-238 FDSNNNQISS
+238 
-248 LNKYMFKDTYIVTGT
+248 

-274 FTNTNQKLSGVFSA
+274 YTNINQKLSGIFSA
-288 KIPDQMISGSISVFN
+288 KIPDQMINGSISVFD
-303 NKLTLRSDISVKMD
+303 NKLILRSDVSVKMD
-317 NLVNFG
+317 NFVNFG

-334 NAKLSIDENASLE
+334 KAKLSIDNNASLE
-347 LSSNLSNTTF
+347 LSSNLNNTTF
-357 SSNIDELN
+357 SSYIDELN
-365 KRSSDNLKTK
+365 KRPSDNLKTK

-383 PTYEIKNNKFSAF
+383 PTYEIRNDKFRAF
-396 IYNNN
+396 INNNN
-401 GYFALGSS
+401 GYFSLGSS

-422 FYIFLELDDLRIE
+422 FYIFLELDELKIG
-435 NLALENQ
+435 NLVVENQ
-442 LNDDSNLKLIKL
+442 LNDESNLKLIKL

-507 TKFEFKGVNILDSS
+507 TKFEFKGVNIFDST

-528 INLRFVGKNI
+528 VNLRFVGKNI
-538 QTSDDVF
+538 QTFDDVF

-553 KNKTITTIDNIK
+553 KNKTVTTIDNIK

-573 GPSSKN
+573 GPSFNN

-589 NDLYKIRGSFEFDN
+589 NDLYKIRGSFELDN

-624 VQWVSASQLKNLE
+624 IQWISATQLKNLE

-649 NTSLPDSALFNAL
+649 NTSLPDSALLNAV
-662 KVFNLNALVSNLT
+662 KVFNLNALVSSLS
-675 DETSFISSKLIISR
+675 DETSFNSSKLIISR

-695 IGQNRAF
+695 IGQNRALLGK
-702 FTNPIKFETAE
+702 PIKLETAE

-721 ILKNDKGFIDEL
+721 ILKNNNGLMDQL
-733 DLSLDMRLKVSENI
+733 DLSLEMRLKVSENI

-768 IIDERVDD
+768 IIDERIDN
-776 ASTFKFKITGSIDDP
+776 ASTFEFNITGSIDDP

>member
-1 MHHTFQK
+1 
-8 DLALNFEMSALNNFI
+8 MSALNSFI
-23 KSIAILI
+23 KPIAVLI
-30 TFIFIVIGSVYIL
+30 TFIFILMGSVYIL

-48 ESVIFVTNRLLN
+48 ESVIFVTNKLLN

-66 FKEAKSDTNFLS
+66 FKEAKSNTNFLS

-85 VSIKETNQNVIF
+85 VSIRETNQNEIF
-97 QAEEIKIGVKII
+97 QADEIKIGVKII
-109 TSILDGYIHLSKLSL
+109 KSILDGHIHLSILSL

-134 SQGNNGTYKFKINN
+134 SQGNNGTYKLKINN

-157 FYSNKTQ
+157 FSSNETQ

-169 GNLSILNKVGQINN
+169 GNLSISNKFGEINN
-183 IPFNDLKI
+183 IPFTDLKI
-191 YKKNDSNQYLYSTF
+191 YKKDDSNQYLYSAF
-205 LKLDEKIIE
+205 LELDEKIIE
-214 NEDLINLSEFS
+214 NEDLINLNEFS
-225 DKNINLKI
+225 DKNINLKV
-233 YSKGY
+233 YSKGHL
-238 FDSNNNQISS
+238 DSKKNEISA
-248 LNKYMFKDTYIVTGT
+248 LNKYIFKDSYFVTGT

-274 FTNTNQKLSGVFSA
+274 YTNINQKLSGIFSA
-288 KIPDQMISGSISVFN
+288 KIPDQMINGSISVFD
-303 NKLTLRSDISVKMD
+303 NKLILRSDVSVKMD
-317 NLVNFG
+317 NFVNFG

-334 NAKLSIDENASLE
+334 KAKLSIDNNASLE

-357 SSNIDELN
+357 SSYIDELN
-365 KRSSDNLKTK
+365 KRPSDNLKTK

-383 PTYEIKNNKFSAF
+383 PTYEIENNKFRAY
-396 IYNNN
+396 INNNN

-422 FYIFLELDDLRIE
+422 FYIFLELDDLKIG
-435 NLALENQ
+435 NLVVENQ
-442 LNDDSNLKLIKL
+442 LNDESNLKLIKL

-507 TKFEFKGVNILDSS
+507 TKFEFKGVNIFDST

-528 INLRFVGKNI
+528 VNLRFVGKNI
-538 QTSDDVF
+538 QTFDDVF

-553 KNKTITTIDNIK
+553 KNKTVTTIDNIK

-624 VQWVSASQLKNLE
+624 IQWISATQLKNLE

-649 NTSLPDSALFNAL
+649 NTSLPDSALLNAV
-662 KVFNLNALVSNLT
+662 KVFNLNALVSSLG
-675 DETSFISSKLIISR
+675 DETNFNSSKLIISR

-695 IGQNRAF
+695 IGQNRALL
-702 FTNPIKFETAE
+702 TKPIKLETAE

-721 ILKNDKGFIDEL
+721 ILKNNNGLMDQL
-733 DLSLDMRLKVSENI
+733 DLSLEMRLKVSENI

-776 ASTFKFKITGSIDDP
+776 ASTFEFNVTGSIDDP

>member
-1 MHHTFQK
+1 
-8 DLALNFEMSALNNFI
+8 MSALNSFI

-48 ESVIFVTNRLLN
+48 ESVIFVTNKLLN
-60 EDYSIE
+60 EDYSME
-66 FKEAKSDTNFLS
+66 FKEAKSNTNFLS

-85 VSIKETNQNVIF
+85 VSIRETNQNEIF
-97 QAEEIKIGVKII
+97 EADEIKIGVKII
-109 TSILDGYIHLSKLSL
+109 KSILDGHIHLSILSL

-134 SQGNNGTYKFKINN
+134 TQGNTGTYKLKINN

-157 FYSNKTQ
+157 FSSNETQ

-169 GNLSILNKVGQINN
+169 GNLSISNKFGEINN
-183 IPFNDLKI
+183 IPFTDLKI
-191 YKKNDSNQYLYSTF
+191 YKEDDSNQYLYKAV
-205 LKLDEKIIE
+205 LELDEKIIE
-214 NEDLINLSEFS
+214 NEDLINLNEFS
-225 DKNINLKI
+225 DKNINLKVL
-233 YSKGY
+233 SKGHL
-238 FDSNNNQISS
+238 DSDKNEISA
-248 LNKYMFKDTYIVTGT
+248 LNKYIFKDSYVVTGT

-274 FTNTNQKLSGVFSA
+274 YTNTDQKLSGIFSA
-288 KIPDQMISGSISVFN
+288 KIPDQMIKGSISVFD
-303 NKLTLRSDISVKMD
+303 NKSILRSDVSVKMD
-317 NLVNFG
+317 DFVNFG
-323 DYLNLSGTETF
+323 DYLKLSGTEIF
-334 NAKLSIDENASLE
+334 NAKLSIDKNASLE

-357 SSNIDELN
+357 SSIIDELN
-365 KRSSDNLKTK
+365 KRPSDNLKTK

-396 IYNNN
+396 INNNN
-401 GYFALGSS
+401 GYFSFGSS
-409 FDEDIKKLNFIDG
+409 FDEDIKKLNFVDG
-422 FYIFLELDDLRIE
+422 FYIFLELDELKIG
-435 NLALENQ
+435 NIALENQ

-497 SGFTRIDVFD
+497 SGFTRVDVFD
-507 TKFEFKGVNILDSS
+507 TKFEFKGVNIFDSS

-528 INLRFVGKNI
+528 VNLRFVGKNI
-538 QTSDDVF
+538 QTFDDVF

-553 KNKTITTIDNIK
+553 KNKTVTTIDNIK

-573 GPSSKN
+573 GPSFKN

-611 INYDFDYLFSDLN
+611 INYDFNYLFSDLN
-624 VQWVSASQLKNLE
+624 IQWISATTLKNLE

-649 NTSLPDSALFNAL
+649 NTSLPDSALLNAL
-662 KVFNLNALVSNLT
+662 KVFNLNALVSNLS
-675 DETSFISSKLIISR
+675 DETSFNSSKLIISR

-695 IGQNRAF
+695 IGQNKALLSK
-702 FTNPIKFETAE
+702 PIKLETAE

-721 ILKNDKGFIDEL
+721 ILKNNEGLIDQL

-776 ASTFKFKITGSIDDP
+776 ASTFKFNITGSIDDP

>member
-1 MHHTFQK
+1 
-8 DLALNFEMSALNNFI
+8 MSAVNSFI
-23 KSIAILI
+23 KSIAVLI
-30 TFIFIVIGSVYIL
+30 TFIFIVIGAFYIL

-48 ESVIFVTNRLLN
+48 ESVIFVTNKLLN

-78 PIVVLSD
+78 PIVVLND
-85 VSIKETNQNVIF
+85 VSIRDINKNEIF
-97 QAEEIKIGVKII
+97 KADEFKISVKII
-109 TSILDGYIHLSKLSL
+109 KSILDRNINLSSLSL
-124 INIDLLNESN
+124 INIYFLNESN
-134 SQGNNGTYKFKINN
+134 SQFKNETFKLKIDNA
-148 IYISTKEFT
+148 YLSSKQFT
-157 FYSNKTQ
+157 FSSNNTQ
-164 ILSKE
+164 ILRKE
-169 GNLSILNKVGQINN
+169 GNLSISNEVGEINN

-191 YKKNDSNQYLYSTF
+191 YKKNDSNQYLYSAV
-205 LKLDEKIIE
+205 LELDEKIIE
-214 NEDLINLSEFS
+214 NEDLINLSEFF
-225 DKNINLKI
+225 DKKINLEV

-238 FDSNNNQISS
+238 FDSKKNQILA
-248 LNKYMFKDTYIVTGT
+248 LNKYIFKDSYIVTGT

-274 FTNTNQKLSGVFSA
+274 YTNTNQKLSGIFSA
-288 KIPDQMISGSISVFN
+288 KIPDQMIKGSISVFN
-303 NKLTLRSDISVKMD
+303 NKLTLRSDVSVKMD
-317 NLVNFG
+317 DFVNFG
-323 DYLNLSGTETF
+323 DYLKLSGSEIF
-334 NAKLSIDENASLE
+334 KAKLSLDKNASLE

-365 KRSSDNLKTK
+365 KRPSENLNTK

-383 PTYEIKNNKFSAF
+383 PTYKIENNKFSAF
-396 IYNNN
+396 IEDNN
-401 GYFALGSS
+401 GYFSLGSS
-409 FDEDIKKLNFIDG
+409 FDEDIKKLNFTDG
-422 FYIFLELDDLRIE
+422 FYIFLELNELKIG
-435 NLALENQ
+435 NLVMENQ
-442 LNDDSNLKLIKL
+442 FNDDSNLKLIKL
-454 KIKQLDFFNNIYFDQ
+454 KIKQLDFFKNIYFDQ
-469 IFEINFSGD
+469 IFEINFRGD
-478 ETESYFYGNNLNGT
+478 ETESFFYGNNLNGT

-507 TKFEFKGVNILDSS
+507 TKFEFKGVNFFNSS
-521 DAFKLND
+521 DSFKLND
-528 INLRFVGKNI
+528 VNLRFTGKNI
-538 QTSDDVF
+538 QTFDDVF

-553 KNKTITTIDNIK
+553 KNKTITTIDNINV
-565 ISSKNFNI
+565 SSKNFNI

-603 QKDLLGKL
+603 QKDLLGEL
-611 INYDFDYLFSDLN
+611 INYDFEYLFSDLN

-649 NTSLPDSALFNAL
+649 NTSLPDSTLLNAL
-662 KVFNLNALVSNLT
+662 KVFNLNALVSNLG

-695 IGQNRAF
+695 IGQNRALL
-702 FTNPIKFETAE
+702 TNPIKLETAE

-721 ILKNDKGFIDEL
+721 ILKNNKGLMDQL

-768 IIDERVDD
+768 IIDDRVDD
-776 ASTFKFKITGSIDDP
+776 ASTFKFNITGSIDDP
-791 KIIRLN
+791 EIVRLD

>member
-1 MHHTFQK
+1 
-8 DLALNFEMSALNNFI
+8 MSALNSFI
-23 KSIAILI
+23 KPIAVLI
-30 TFIFIVIGSVYIL
+30 TFIFILMGSVYIL

-48 ESVIFVTNRLLN
+48 ESVIFVTNKLLN

-66 FKEAKSDTNFLS
+66 FKEAKSNTNFLS

-85 VSIKETNQNVIF
+85 VSIRETNQNEIF
-97 QAEEIKIGVKII
+97 QADEIKIGVKII
-109 TSILDGYIHLSKLSL
+109 KSILDGHIHLSILSL

-134 SQGNNGTYKFKINN
+134 SQGNNGTYKLKINN

-157 FYSNKTQ
+157 FSSNETQ

-169 GNLSILNKVGQINN
+169 GNLSISNKFGEINN
-183 IPFNDLKI
+183 IPFTDLKI
-191 YKKNDSNQYLYSTF
+191 YKKDDSNQYLYSAF
-205 LKLDEKIIE
+205 LELDEKIIE
-214 NEDLINLSEFS
+214 NEDLINLNEFS
-225 DKNINLKI
+225 DKNINLKV
-233 YSKGY
+233 YSKGHL
-238 FDSNNNQISS
+238 DSKKNEISA
-248 LNKYMFKDTYIVTGT
+248 LNKYIFKDSYFVTGT

-274 FTNTNQKLSGVFSA
+274 YTNINQKLSGIFSA
-288 KIPDQMISGSISVFN
+288 KIPDQMINGSISAFD
-303 NKLTLRSDISVKMD
+303 NKLILSSDVSVKM
-317 NLVNFG
+317 NNFVNFG

-334 NAKLSIDENASLE
+334 NAKLSIDNNASLE

-357 SSNIDELN
+357 SSYIDELN
-365 KRSSDNLKTK
+365 KRPSDNLKTK

-383 PTYEIKNNKFSAF
+383 PTYEIENNKFRAY
-396 IYNNN
+396 INNNN

-422 FYIFLELDDLRIE
+422 FYIFLELDDLKIG
-435 NLALENQ
+435 NLVVENQ
-442 LNDDSNLKLIKL
+442 LNDESNLKLIKL

-507 TKFEFKGVNILDSS
+507 TKFEFKGVNIFDST

-528 INLRFVGKNI
+528 VNLRFVGKNI
-538 QTSDDVF
+538 QTFDDVF

-553 KNKTITTIDNIK
+553 KNKTVTTIDNIK
-565 ISSKNFNI
+565 ISSENFNI
-573 GPSSKN
+573 GPSFKN

-624 VQWVSASQLKNLE
+624 IQWISATQLKNLE

-649 NTSLPDSALFNAL
+649 NTSLPDSALLNAV
-662 KVFNLNALVSNLT
+662 KVFNLNALVSSLG
-675 DETSFISSKLIISR
+675 DETNFNSSKLIISR

-695 IGQNRAF
+695 IGQNRALL
-702 FTNPIKFETAE
+702 TKPIKLETAE

-721 ILKNDKGFIDEL
+721 ILKNNNGLMDQL
-733 DLSLDMRLKVSENI
+733 DLSLEMRLKVSENI

-776 ASTFKFKITGSIDDP
+776 ASTFEFNVTGSIDDP

>member
-1 MHHTFQK
+1 
-8 DLALNFEMSALNNFI
+8 MSALNSFI

-30 TFIFIVIGSVYIL
+30 TFTFIVIGSVYIL
-43 IITKP
+43 IIAKP
-48 ESVIFVTNRLLN
+48 ESIIFVTNKLLN

-66 FKEAKSDTNFLS
+66 FKEAESNTNFLS
-78 PIVVLSD
+78 PVVVLSD
-85 VSIKETNQNVIF
+85 VSIRETNQNQIF
-97 QAEEIKIGVKII
+97 QADEIKIGVKII
-109 TSILDGYIHLSKLSL
+109 KYILDGHIHLSILSL

-134 SQGNNGTYKFKINN
+134 SQGNNGIYKLKIDN

-157 FYSNKTQ
+157 FSSNETQ

-169 GNLSILNKVGQINN
+169 GNLSISNKFGEINN
-183 IPFNDLKI
+183 IPFTDLKI
-191 YKKNDSNQYLYSTF
+191 YKKDDSNQYLYSAF
-205 LKLDEKIIE
+205 LELDEEIIE
-214 NEDLINLSEFS
+214 NEDLINLNEFS
-225 DKNINLKI
+225 DKNINLKV
-233 YSKGY
+233 YSKGHL
-238 FDSNNNQISS
+238 DSKKNEISA
-248 LNKYMFKDTYIVTGT
+248 LNKYIFKDSYIVTGT

-274 FTNTNQKLSGVFSA
+274 YTNINQKLSGIFSA
-288 KIPDQMISGSISVFN
+288 KIPDQMINGSISVFD
-303 NKLTLRSDISVKMD
+303 NKLILRSDVSVKMD
-317 NLVNFG
+317 NFVNFG

-334 NAKLSIDENASLE
+334 KAKLSIDNNASLE
-347 LSSNLSNTTF
+347 LSSNLNNTTF
-357 SSNIDELN
+357 SSYIDELN
-365 KRSSDNLKTK
+365 KRPSDNLKTK

-383 PTYEIKNNKFSAF
+383 PTYEIENNKFSAF
-396 IYNNN
+396 IDDNN
-401 GYFALGSS
+401 GYFSFGSS
-409 FDEDIKKLNFIDG
+409 FDEDIKKLNFVDG
-422 FYIFLELDDLRIE
+422 FYIFLELDELKIG
-435 NLALENQ
+435 NLVVENQ
-442 LNDDSNLKLIKL
+442 LNDESNLKLIKL

-507 TKFEFKGVNILDSS
+507 TKFEFKGVNIFDST

-528 INLRFVGKNI
+528 VNLRFVGKNI
-538 QTSDDVF
+538 QTFDDVF

-553 KNKTITTIDNIK
+553 KNKTVTTIDNIK

-573 GPSSKN
+573 GPSFNN

-589 NDLYKIRGSFEFDN
+589 NDLYKIRGSFELDN

-624 VQWVSASQLKNLE
+624 IQWISATQLKNLE

-649 NTSLPDSALFNAL
+649 NTSLPDSALLNAV
-662 KVFNLNALVSNLT
+662 KVFNLNALVSSLS
-675 DETSFISSKLIISR
+675 DETSFNSSKLIISR

-695 IGQNRAF
+695 IGQNRALLSK
-702 FTNPIKFETAE
+702 PIKLETAE

-721 ILKNDKGFIDEL
+721 ILKNNNGLMDQL
-733 DLSLDMRLKVSENI
+733 DLSLEMRLKVSENI

-776 ASTFKFKITGSIDDP
+776 ASTFEFNITGSIDAP

>member
-1 MHHTFQK
+1 
-8 DLALNFEMSALNNFI
+8 MSALNSFI

-48 ESVIFVTNRLLN
+48 ESVIFVTNKLLN
-60 EDYSIE
+60 EDYSME
-66 FKEAKSDTNFLS
+66 FKEAKSNTNFLS

-85 VSIKETNQNVIF
+85 VSIRETNQNEIF
-97 QAEEIKIGVKII
+97 EADEIKIGVKII
-109 TSILDGYIHLSKLSL
+109 KSILDGHIHLSILSL

-134 SQGNNGTYKFKINN
+134 TQGNTGTYKLKINN

-157 FYSNKTQ
+157 FSSNETQ

-169 GNLSILNKVGQINN
+169 GNLSISNKFGEINN
-183 IPFNDLKI
+183 IPFTDLKI
-191 YKKNDSNQYLYSTF
+191 YKEDDSNQYLYKAV
-205 LKLDEKIIE
+205 LELDEKIIE
-214 NEDLINLSEFS
+214 NEDLINLNEFS
-225 DKNINLKI
+225 DKNINLKVL
-233 YSKGY
+233 SKGHL
-238 FDSNNNQISS
+238 DSDKNEISA
-248 LNKYMFKDTYIVTGT
+248 LNKYIFKDSYVVTGT

-274 FTNTNQKLSGVFSA
+274 YTNTDQKLSGIFSA
-288 KIPDQMISGSISVFN
+288 KIPDQMIKGSISVFD
-303 NKLTLRSDISVKMD
+303 NKLILRSDVSVKMD
-317 NLVNFG
+317 DFVNFG
-323 DYLNLSGTETF
+323 DYLKLSGTEIF
-334 NAKLSIDENASLE
+334 NAKLSIDKNASLE

-357 SSNIDELN
+357 SSIIDELN
-365 KRSSDNLKTK
+365 KRPSDNLKTK

-396 IYNNN
+396 INNNN
-401 GYFALGSS
+401 GYFSFGSS
-409 FDEDIKKLNFIDG
+409 FDEDIKKLNFVDG
-422 FYIFLELDDLRIE
+422 FYIFLELDELKIG
-435 NLALENQ
+435 NIALENQ

-497 SGFTRIDVFD
+497 SGFTRVDVFD
-507 TKFEFKGVNILDSS
+507 TKFEFKGVNIFDSS

-528 INLRFVGKNI
+528 VNLRFVGKNI
-538 QTSDDVF
+538 QTFDDVF

-553 KNKTITTIDNIK
+553 KNKTVTTIDNIK

-573 GPSSKN
+573 GPSFKN

-611 INYDFDYLFSDLN
+611 INYDFNYLFSDLN
-624 VQWVSASQLKNLE
+624 IQWISATTLKNLE

-649 NTSLPDSALFNAL
+649 NTSLPDSALLNAL
-662 KVFNLNALVSNLT
+662 KVFNLNALVSNLS
-675 DETSFISSKLIISR
+675 DETSFNSSKLIISR

-695 IGQNRAF
+695 IGQNKALLSK
-702 FTNPIKFETAE
+702 PIKLETAE

-721 ILKNDKGFIDEL
+721 ILKNNEGLIDQL

-776 ASTFKFKITGSIDDP
+776 ASTFKFNITGSIDDP

>member
-1 MHHTFQK
+1 
-8 DLALNFEMSALNNFI
+8 MSALNSFI
-23 KSIAILI
+23 KSIAVLI
-30 TFIFIVIGSVYIL
+30 TFTFIVIGTVYIL
-43 IITKP
+43 IMTKP
-48 ESVIFVTNRLLN
+48 ESIIFVTNKLLN

-66 FKEAKSDTNFLS
+66 FKEAKSNTNFLS

-85 VSIKETNQNVIF
+85 VSIRETNQNKIF
-97 QAEEIKIGVKII
+97 QADEIKMGIKII
-109 TSILDGYIHLSKLSL
+109 KSILDGHIHLNILSL

-134 SQGNNGTYKFKINN
+134 SQGNNGTYKLKINN
-148 IYISTKEFT
+148 VYISTKEFT
-157 FYSNKTQ
+157 FSSNETQ
-164 ILSKE
+164 ILSKK
-169 GNLSILNKVGQINN
+169 GNLSISNKVGEINN

-191 YKKNDSNQYLYSTF
+191 YKKDDSNHYLYSAF
-205 LKLDEKIIE
+205 LELDEKISE
-214 NEDLINLSEFS
+214 NEDLIDLNEFS
-225 DKNINLKI
+225 DKNINLKV
-233 YSKGY
+233 YSKGHL
-238 FDSNNNQISS
+238 DSKKNEISA
-248 LNKYMFKDTYIVTGT
+248 LNKYIFKDSYVVTGT

-274 FTNTNQKLSGVFSA
+274 YTNINQKLSGIFSA
-288 KIPDQMISGSISVFN
+288 KIPDQMINGSISVFD
-303 NKLTLRSDISVKMD
+303 NKLILRSDVSVKMD
-317 NLVNFG
+317 NFVNFG

-334 NAKLSIDENASLE
+334 NAKLSIDNNASLE

-357 SSNIDELN
+357 SSFIDELN
-365 KRSSDNLKTK
+365 KRPSDNLKTK

-383 PTYEIKNNKFSAF
+383 PTYKIENNKFSAY
-396 IYNNN
+396 INNNN
-401 GYFALGSS
+401 GYFSLGSS

-422 FYIFLELDDLRIE
+422 FYIFLELD
-435 NLALENQ
+435 NLKIGNLVVENQ
-442 LNDDSNLKLIKL
+442 LNDESNLKLIKL

-507 TKFEFKGVNILDSS
+507 TKFEFKGVNIFDST

-528 INLRFVGKNI
+528 VNLRFVGKNI
-538 QTSDDVF
+538 QTFDDVF

-553 KNKTITTIDNIK
+553 KNKTVTTIDNIK

-573 GPSSKN
+573 GPSFKN

-624 VQWVSASQLKNLE
+624 IQWISATQLKNLE

-649 NTSLPDSALFNAL
+649 NTSLPDSALLNAV
-662 KVFNLNALVSNLT
+662 KVFNLNALVSSLS
-675 DETSFISSKLIISR
+675 DETSFNSSKLIISR

-695 IGQNRAF
+695 IGQNRALL
-702 FTNPIKFETAE
+702 TKPIKLETAE

-721 ILKNDKGFIDEL
+721 ILKNNNGLMDQL
-733 DLSLDMRLKVSENI
+733 DLSLEMRLKVSENI

-776 ASTFKFKITGSIDDP
+776 ASTFEFNITGSIDDP
-791 KIIRLN
+791 EIIRLN

>member
-1 MHHTFQK
+1 
-8 DLALNFEMSALNNFI
+8 MSALNSFI

-30 TFIFIVIGSVYIL
+30 IFFFIVIGSVYIL
-43 IITKP
+43 IIAKP
-48 ESVIFVTNRLLN
+48 ESIIFVTNKLLN

-66 FKEAKSDTNFLS
+66 FKEAESNTNFLS
-78 PIVVLSD
+78 PVVVLSD
-85 VSIKETNQNVIF
+85 VSIRETNQNQIF
-97 QAEEIKIGVKII
+97 QADEIKIGVKII
-109 TSILDGYIHLSKLSL
+109 KSILDGHIHLSILSL

-134 SQGNNGTYKFKINN
+134 SQGNNGIYKLKINN
-148 IYISTKEFT
+148 IYISTKEFI
-157 FYSNKTQ
+157 FSSNETQ

-169 GNLSILNKVGQINN
+169 GNLSISNKVGEINN

-191 YKKNDSNQYLYSTF
+191 YKKDDSNQYLYSAF
-205 LKLDEKIIE
+205 LELDEKIIE
-214 NEDLINLSEFS
+214 NENLIDLNEFS
-225 DKNINLKI
+225 DKNINLKV
-233 YSKGY
+233 YSKGHL
-238 FDSNNNQISS
+238 DSKKNEISA
-248 LNKYMFKDTYIVTGT
+248 LNKYIFKDSYIVTGT

-274 FTNTNQKLSGVFSA
+274 YTNINQKLSGIFSA
-288 KIPDQMISGSISVFN
+288 KIPDQMINGSISVFD
-303 NKLTLRSDISVKMD
+303 NKLILRSDVSVKMD
-317 NLVNFG
+317 NFVNFG

-334 NAKLSIDENASLE
+334 KAKLSIDNNASLE

-357 SSNIDELN
+357 SSYIDELN
-365 KRSSDNLKTK
+365 KRPSDNLKTK

-383 PTYEIKNNKFSAF
+383 PTYEIENNKFSAY
-396 IYNNN
+396 INNNN
-401 GYFALGSS
+401 GYFSLGSS

-422 FYIFLELDDLRIE
+422 FYIFLELDDLKIG
-435 NLALENQ
+435 NLVVENQ
-442 LNDDSNLKLIKL
+442 LNDESNLKLIKL

-507 TKFEFKGVNILDSS
+507 TKFEFKGVNIFDST

-528 INLRFVGKNI
+528 VNLRFVGKNI
-538 QTSDDVF
+538 QTFDDVF

-553 KNKTITTIDNIK
+553 KNKTVTTIDNIK

-573 GPSSKN
+573 GPSFNN

-589 NDLYKIRGSFEFDN
+589 NDLYKIRGSFELDN

-624 VQWVSASQLKNLE
+624 IQWISATQLKNLE

-649 NTSLPDSALFNAL
+649 NTSLPDSALLNAV
-662 KVFNLNALVSNLT
+662 KVFNLNALVSSLS
-675 DETSFISSKLIISR
+675 DDTSFNSSKLIISR

-695 IGQNRAF
+695 IGQNRALL
-702 FTNPIKFETAE
+702 TNPIKLETAE

-721 ILKNDKGFIDEL
+721 ILKNNNGLMDQL
-733 DLSLDMRLKVSENI
+733 DLSLEMRLKVSENI

-776 ASTFKFKITGSIDDP
+776 ASTFKFNITGSIDDP